1 LSRAVSEEQAAAAP
15 VDTAPNGGETCAAC
29 GSGSLVT
36 HFEVAGE
43 IGAEGLIPT
52 TKEFGTA
59 MGNIVRCT
67 NCGHMQLERFPS
79 EEELNAEYAK
89 AASDDYVDEEA
100 GQRVSAAR
108 VLERTERYV
117 KPGKLLDLGSW
128 VGFLMAEARDR
139 GWDPVGIEPSTFAS
153 DYARDKLGLTVRT
166 DDLYTADLPEA
177 PFDAVVMGDV
187 LEHLTRAGDA
197 LDRIKT
203 LLKPDGVLVLLLPD
217 AGSRTAK
224 ILGKR
229 WWSVIPTHIHFF
241 TRHSAATML
250 RRHGYEPLYAATD
263 PKDFTWEYYLNKGG
277 GYLPGLSKRLIAMA
291 QKAGVA
297 EKMFTPDF
305 GDRMIMIARPVS
317 KPAGD

>member
-1 LSRAVSEEQAAAAP
+1 MSEEQTAAP
-15 VDTAPNGGETCAAC
+15 VTEAGPNGGESCAAC
-29 GSGSLVT
+29 GSTSLVT
-36 HFEVAGE
+36 HFEVAGD

-67 NCGHMQLERFPS
+67 SCGHMQLERFPT

-108 VLERTERYV
+108 VLERTERYAG
-117 KPGKLLDLGSW
+117 PDKLLDLGCW

-139 GWDPVGIEPSTFAS
+139 GWEPVGIEPSTFAS
-153 DYARDKLGLTVRT
+153 DYARDKLGLSVRT
-166 DDLYTADLPEA
+166 DDLYTAALPEA
-177 PFDAVVMGDV
+177 PFDAIVMGDV

-197 LDRIKT
+197 LDRVAT

-224 ILGKR
+224 VLGKR

-241 TRHSAATML
+241 TRDSAATML
-250 RRHGYEPLYAATD
+250 RRHGYEPLYVATD

-291 QKAGVA
+291 RKAGVA

-305 GDRMIMIARPVS
+305 GDRMIMIARPRAAS
-317 KPAGD
+317 ASG

>member
-1 LSRAVSEEQAAAAP
+1 VSEERTAAGVAEG
-15 VDTAPNGGETCAAC
+15 TNGGESCAAC
-29 GSGSLVT
+29 GSTSLIT
-36 HFEVAGE
+36 HFEVAGD

-59 MGNIVRCT
+59 MGNIVKCT
-67 NCGHMQLERFPS
+67 ECGHMQLERFPT
-79 EEELNAEYAK
+79 EDELNAEYAK

-108 VLERTERYV
+108 VLERTERYAG
-117 KPGKLLDLGSW
+117 PGKLLDLGCW

-153 DYARDKLGLTVRT
+153 DYARDRLGLNVRT

-197 LDRIKT
+197 LDRIAT

-241 TRHSAATML
+241 TRDSAATML
-250 RRHGYEPLYAATD
+250 RRHGYEPLYVATD

-291 QKAGVA
+291 RKAGVA
-297 EKMFTPDF
+297 DKMFTPDF
-305 GDRMIMIARPVS
+305 GDRMIMIARPLPS
-317 KPAGD
+317 SAAE